1 MAFIIILLLLLLV
14 STTGAA
20 AEQQLPRLSHQL
32 IALTVLLMLLLLV
45 FFYLLKRATPAWGGG
60 LIGHIIKESID
71 QWMSGGDSLLWVK
84 SIKKAIN
91 ITFMVDIKSF
101 YSNWRTLKWEI
112 KLRGGC
118 GGRSGMTKD
127 VRKRWE
133 MNFTDWRRVFLIFL
147 FYLKEI

>member
-1 MAFIIILLLLLLV
+1 MAFIIILLLLLLLLA
-14 STTGAA
+14 STTGAASA

-32 IALTVLLMLLLLV
+32 IALTILLMLL
-45 FFYLLKRATPAWGGG
+45 FFFFLLKRATPAWGVG
-60 LIGHIIKESID
+60 LVGHIIKESID

-127 VRKRWE
+127 SRKRWE
-133 MNFTDWRRVFLIFL
+133 MDFTDWRRVFQF
-147 FYLKEI
+147 FYFN